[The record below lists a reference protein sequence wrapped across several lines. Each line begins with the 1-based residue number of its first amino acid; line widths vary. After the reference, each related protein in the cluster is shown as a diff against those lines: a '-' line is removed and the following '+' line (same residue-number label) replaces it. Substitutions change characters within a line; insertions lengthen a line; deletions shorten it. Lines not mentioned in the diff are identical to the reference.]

1 MKHLFIINPAA
12 GSWDHTKQYTAAIV
26 ESCNARGLDYR
37 VEVSKAPGECR
48 RITREAGE
56 TGEEYRVYACGGDG
70 TLNEVAS
77 GAAGFPNLAITAY
90 SGGSGND
97 FVRLFS
103 EPAAFSDL
111 ERLLDAKEV
120 TFDMIRCNDDYALNI
135 CSVGLDARIGTDVAR
150 YKRLPLLQG
159 FRAYAAS
166 TVVNV
171 VRGIAE
177 HYVVEICG
185 ETVDAQQTMICVCN
199 GRFYGGGF
207 NPVPEAD
214 PTDGLLDVLL
224 VKKVSRLQVSSII
237 GKYKNGKPRAILG
250 HNLTIATLGVF
261 ILWIG
266 WFGFNAGS
274 AGAAN
279 GLAGMAFVNT
289 VIATAGATLT
299 WAIGETFTRGKPSM
313 LGAASGAVA
322 GLVTITPAAGFA
334 GPMGSLVM
342 GLIAG
347 PVCLWGVTGLKRML
361 KVDDAFDAFGVHGVG
376 GILGAILTG
385 IVVSPALGGTGL
397 SSGEYS
403 MLAQLWIQFKSV
415 IVTVVWSGVVSF
427 IAYKLI
433 GMVWGLRVSED
444 EEREGL
450 DKSSHGESAYHY

>member
-185 ETVDAQQTMICVCN
+185 ETIDAQQTMICVCN

-214 PTDGLLDVLL
+214 PTDGLLDVLR

-266 WFGFNAGS
+266 WFGFNPGSTVGIATPALQESASQVFMNTNIAAATGALTALFAAWFRYGKPSLSLSLNGVLAGLVGITAGCDAVTP
-274 AGAAN
+274 AGAAAI
-279 GLAGMAFVNT
+279 GILCGMAMVFAVNFFDAVVKVDDPVGAISVHGVCGSLGT
-289 VIATAGATLT
+289 VLTGVFATDGGLFYGGGWRMLGIQT
-299 WAIGETFTRGKPSM
+299 
-313 LGAASGAVA
+313 LGAAVYAA
-322 GLVTITPAAGFA
+322 WALVC
-334 GPMGSLVM
+334 
-342 GLIAG
+342 GLI
-347 PVCLWGVTGLKRML
+347 L
-361 KVDDAFDAFGVHGVG
+361 FGT
-376 GILGAILTG
+376 IRSTI
-385 IVVSPALGGTGL
+385 
-397 SSGEYS
+397 
-403 MLAQLWIQFKSV
+403 
-415 IVTVVWSGVVSF
+415 
-427 IAYKLI
+427 
-433 GMVWGLRVSED
+433 GLRVDRRIEED
-444 EEREGL
+444 GL
-450 DKSSHGESAYHY
+450 DYYEHGETSYNS

>member
-12 GSWDHTKQYTAAIV
+12 GSWDHTKQYTTAIM

-237 GKYKNGKPRAILG
+237 GKYKNGRYKDYPDVIRHFRTDSVKILCDKPTAMNLGIRTDIMEGIPKAAAIPMLVRSMTPDVIITDELSG
-250 HNLTIATLGVF
+250 AIDTEAVSEAAKYGIA
-261 ILWIG
+261 
-266 WFGFNAGS
+266 
-274 AGAAN
+274 
-279 GLAGMAFVNT
+279 
-289 VIATAGATLT
+289 VIASIHAGNT
-299 WAIGETFTRGKPSM
+299 
-313 LGAASGAVA
+313 
-322 GLVTITPAAGFA
+322 
-334 GPMGSLVM
+334 
-342 GLIAG
+342 
-347 PVCLWGVTGLKRML
+347 
-361 KVDDAFDAFGVHGVG
+361 
-376 GILGAILTG
+376 
-385 IVVSPALGGTGL
+385 
-397 SSGEYS
+397 
-403 MLAQLWIQFKSV
+403 AQLRSKAWLRHAV
-415 IVTVVWSGVVSF
+415 ED
-427 IAYKLI
+427 
-433 GMVWGLRVSED
+433 GLFAKVFLLRRTSHEISLYETDILD
-444 EEREGL
+444 ENKRRRITRC
-450 DKSSHGESAYHY
+450 